1 MIIGVLHGMLPVG
14 LLAVLYVV
22 LLGVLHGMLK
32 WCAPCSAL
40 GSVLLGVFR
49 GMRTWCAPCCL

>member
-1 MIIGVLHGMLPVG
+1 MLPVG

-40 GSVLLGVFR
+40 GIVLLGVFR
-49 GMRTWCAPCCL
+49 GMLT